1 MTATL
6 EKSYAGDVA
15 PTEAWRI
22 LAEDPAAALVDV
34 RTDAE
39 WSYVGLPDLSS
50 LGKQTHCVSWQV
62 FPQMALNPNF
72 AAELEAGGLSKD
84 QPILLICRSGVR
96 SLHAAVALTAAGYR
110 CCYNVADGFEGP
122 CDDSRHRGR
131 QAGWKADELPWI
143 QA

>member
-1 MTATL
+1 MTALSEQT
-6 EKSYAGDVA
+6 YAGDVQ

-22 LAEDPAAALVDV
+22 LSEDPAAALVDV

-39 WSYVGLPDLSS
+39 WGYVGLPDLSS
-50 LGKQTHCVSWQV
+50 LGKETLCVSWQV
-62 FPQMALNPNF
+62 FPQMALNPGF
-72 AAELEAGGLSKD
+72 AAEVEAGGLSKD

-96 SLHAAVALTAAGYR
+96 SRHAAVALTQAGYH

-122 CDDSRHRGR
+122 CDKQRHRGR
-131 QAGWKADELPWI
+131 QAGWKADELPWA